1 MDPEAAT
8 IQLPKAWVKVDE
20 AAVVAANDFALLAG
34 TAKEAGG
41 SPEEYVLVV
50 GHSAAPLLLGT
61 PDEVLEQAKGIE
73 FVPVRTLARF
83 SITPSSLSELA
94 RLLSEMDPD
103 ANS

>member
-1 MDPEAAT
+1 MNSEAAA

-61 PDEVLEQAKGIE
+61 PEEVMEQAKGTD
-73 FVPVRTLARF
+73 FVPVQTLARF
-83 SITPSSLSELA
+83 SITPSSLRELA
-94 RLLSEMDPD
+94 RLLSEME
-103 ANS
+103 AKTNT